1 MLEPCAVKV
10 ASTVLRRGLRCEMGF
25 LSDNYELDLKNANEG
40 KNALDLFKKDMITF
54 LRMYEFL
61 SQIVDY
67 ADEELL
73 KLSAFVKALIPNL
86 KTYNPKDPINI
97 DDVKLSHYKLH
108 KQKKQDISLKG
119 DEVELGAI
127 GDVGSAVAKDP
138 QKELLSTILTH
149 MNALFEGEL
158 TDEDMINYA
167 NTIKDKMSEDSKLV
181 EQVRNNT
188 KEQAMIGGFSESL
201 NDAVIDSLDVH
212 KDLAAQVLSKD
223 KIRDGFADI
232 VYELIA
238 KGLKAS

>member
-1 MLEPCAVKV
+1 
-10 ASTVLRRGLRCEMGF
+10 
-25 LSDNYELDLKNANEG
+25 
-40 KNALDLFKKDMITF
+40 MITF

-108 KQKKQDISLKG
+108 KQKKQNISLVG

-127 GDVGSAVAKDP
+127 DGVGSALAKDP
-138 QKELLSTILTH
+138 EKELLFAILGH
-149 MNALFEGEL
+149 MNALFEGDL

-167 NTIKDKMSEDSKLV
+167 VFFDRKLTHFF
-181 EQVRNNT
+181 EN
-188 KEQAMIGGFSESL
+188 F
-201 NDAVIDSLDVH
+201 
-212 KDLAAQVLSKD
+212 
-223 KIRDGFADI
+223 
-232 VYELIA
+232 
-238 KGLKAS
+238 